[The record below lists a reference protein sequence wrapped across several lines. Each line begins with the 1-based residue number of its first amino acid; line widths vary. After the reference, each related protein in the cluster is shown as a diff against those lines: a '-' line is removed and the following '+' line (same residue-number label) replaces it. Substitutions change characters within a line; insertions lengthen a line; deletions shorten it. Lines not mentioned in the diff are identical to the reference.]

1 MKHCSLFVFLFLF
14 FACSNKKETPY
25 IETLSNPFF
34 DQAYIYLEAGK
45 SDSAFLFFEKAKQ
58 LFLEQKD
65 SLGIGNCLVNMAL
78 IQHDRNDY
86 FGAQETALSAQNYLD
101 TRDKTHRVYVSSNF
115 NNLGRATR
123 ELKDYPKAL
132 KFFKEAIRFADDS
145 AHIRIY
151 TNNIG
156 LVYTDMEDFP
166 SAIQVYKEA
175 LKGEVVGTNSYARA
189 LTNLSKAL
197 WLNDPSYN
205 ASPDLRRA
213 LEMRIQ
219 NKDFWGQNSSYATL
233 SDYYSKTK
241 PDSARYYAQ
250 LQYTAAKK
258 NKSADDQIK
267 ALQRLIRLQSV
278 DSTKTHFETYYRL
291 SDSMQQVRA
300 AAKNQFALIRYE
312 VEKNITDNLRL
323 EKENAEKATRLVR
336 QRIVSM
342 GFGVLLVLVVIGGI
356 LYYKKR
362 KARLKQDAL
371 NNIKANQLK
380 TSRKVH
386 DVVANGIYR
395 VMTEI
400 EHKEELDRNGILD
413 KLEDMYH
420 KSRDI
425 SYEAE
430 GEGLTQKPFNEQI
443 ADLLKS
449 FASGSH
455 RVLIAGNESAVWQG
469 VVSNIKEEIRHV
481 LQELMVNM
489 KKHSEANSVVVR
501 FQRAEDCIKIHYQ
514 DTGIGLPDDVVY
526 GNGLTSTG
534 NRIKNM
540 RGAITFVSEAGKGL
554 RVEVAIPLR

>member
-1 MKHCSLFVFLFLF
+1 MNYCYLFVLLFLF

-25 IETLSNPFF
+25 VKTLNNPFF
-34 DQAYIYLEAGK
+34 DQAYIYLEDGK

-65 SLGIGNCLVNMAL
+65 SLGVGNCLVNMA
-78 IQHDRNDY
+78 IVQQERNDY
-86 FGAQETALSAQNYLD
+86 FGAQETALSALNYLKAQD
-101 TRDKTHRVYVSSNF
+101 TSHRVYLSSNY

-123 ELKDYPKAL
+123 ELKEYPKAIQ
-132 KFFKEAIRFADDS
+132 FFKQAIRFADDS

-156 LVYTDMEDFP
+156 LVYHDMEDFP
-166 SAIQVYKEA
+166 SAIAAFKEA
-175 LKGEVVGTNSYARA
+175 LKGEEVGTNAYARV
-189 LTNLSKAL
+189 LTNLSKAM
-197 WLNDPSYN
+197 WLDDPGYN
-205 ASPDLRRA
+205 ASNDLRRA
-213 LEMRIQ
+213 LTMRIE

-233 SDYYSKTK
+233 SDYYSQTK
-241 PDSARYYAQ
+241 PDSASYYAQ
-250 LQYTAAKK
+250 LQYNTAKK
-258 NKSADDQIK
+258 NKSADDQVK

-278 DSTKTHFETYYRL
+278 DSTKVHFETYHRL

-323 EKENAEKATRLVR
+323 EKENAEKATRLIR

-342 GFGVLLVLVVIGGI
+342 GFGVLLVLVVTGGI

-362 KARLKQDAL
+362 KERLKQDAL

-400 EHKEELDRNGILD
+400 EHKEELDREGILD

-430 GEGLTQKPFNEQI
+430 GEDLSQKPFNEQVT
-443 ADLLKS
+443 DLLKS

-455 RVLIAGNESAVWQG
+455 RVLIAGNESTVWQA
-469 VVSNIKEEIRHV
+469 VASNVKEEIRHV

-501 FQRAEDCIKIHYQ
+501 FQRTDDCLKIHYQ

-540 RGAITFVSEAGKGL
+540 RGAITFASEGGKGL